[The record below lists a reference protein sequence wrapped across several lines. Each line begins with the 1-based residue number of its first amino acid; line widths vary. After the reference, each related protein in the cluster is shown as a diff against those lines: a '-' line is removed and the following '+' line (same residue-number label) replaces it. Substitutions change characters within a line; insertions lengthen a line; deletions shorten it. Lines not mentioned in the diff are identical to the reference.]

1 MIQSIRQLFAHR
13 RFLGVALIFLTLSV
27 LLTFWLIYIPHVKQQ
42 LGLSEGEL
50 GMVLFFMPV
59 GLISAMFVSG
69 WLNQK
74 WGEGTVT
81 VAGIITFA
89 AVIPLPVVAPDFFLL
104 AGALFLA
111 GFASGLTDIAM
122 NALADTLEKK
132 YRVNIMSACHG
143 FFSMGGIIGAS
154 IGGLI
159 LGYLSMSP
167 VIHVASSSVLI
178 ILALWAGGIF
188 AELQGIRAPASDQ
201 EKVFVFPKGALL
213 GLALLAFGAMLGE
226 GAVADWSGVY
236 LKELVQGES
245 GLITLGFGAFSLMMT
260 LGRLS
265 GDYLIM
271 RLGRKNILIGGNATG
286 LLGVALLLP
295 GNPYLA
301 ILGFAFIGIG
311 YACVIP
317 VVFSSAA
324 DSKEVTAAAG
334 IASVSSIGYAGFLL
348 GPVVIGFIAEEFN
361 LKVAW
366 GFIAVLML
374 LSIFYTSFS
383 IRKT

>member
-1 MIQSIRQLFAHR
+1 MIQSIRQLFAER
-13 RFLGVALIFLTLSV
+13 RFLGVALIFLTLSI
-27 LLTFWLIYIPHVKQQ
+27 LLTFWLIYIPYVKTQ

-50 GMVLFFMPV
+50 GMILFFMPV
-59 GLISAMFVSG
+59 GLIAAMFVSG

-81 VAGIITFA
+81 VVGIIAFA
-89 AVIPLPVVAPDFFLL
+89 IAIPLPVLAPHVGLL
-104 AGALFLA
+104 ASALFIA
-111 GFASGLTDIAM
+111 GFTSGLTDIAM
-122 NALADTLEKK
+122 NALADTLEKEHK
-132 YRVNIMSACHG
+132 IYIMSACHG
-143 FFSMGGIIGAS
+143 FFSMGGIIGAA
-154 IGGLI
+154 IGGLV
-159 LGYLSMSP
+159 LSYFSISP
-167 VIHVASSSVLI
+167 FLHIASSSVLI
-178 ILALWAGGIF
+178 ILALWAGGILG
-188 AELQGIRAPASDQ
+188 ELKGIRAPVSD
-201 EKVFVFPKGALL
+201 EKMVFVFPKGALL

-236 LKELVQGES
+236 LKELVQRES

-271 RLGRKNILIGGNATG
+271 RLGRKNILIGGNGVG
-286 LLGVALLLP
+286 LLGITLLLP

-301 ILGFAFIGIG
+301 ILGFACIGIG

-324 DSKEVTAAAG
+324 DSQEVTAAAG

-361 LKVAW
+361 LRTAW

-374 LSIFYTSFS
+374 LSILYTSFS